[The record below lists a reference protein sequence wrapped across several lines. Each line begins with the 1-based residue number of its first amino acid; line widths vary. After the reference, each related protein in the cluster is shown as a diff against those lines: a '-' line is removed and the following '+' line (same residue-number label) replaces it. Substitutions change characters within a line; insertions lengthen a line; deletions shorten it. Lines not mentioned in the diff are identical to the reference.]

1 MFGKGFLG
9 DIGTRL
15 QRLLKFDGSS
25 DASFD
30 SKAIPVMLVADG
42 TLPGYGERQGR
53 RWTAFNGVAAA
64 GYFYVRATE
73 DVIIQRVTAVLTN
86 PAAGG
91 TLTWSL
97 VPIGTADPGS
107 GPTGIFLDRSL
118 SSDDRPPILGV
129 SNATPT
135 TGRQLGTRAVPAA
148 ALTATEYLL
157 CGEPFCLAQGQAL
170 VWTCAGVNVNIE
182 IWGQTL

>member
-15 QRLLKFDGSS
+15 QRLLKFDGSA

-53 RWTAFNGVAAA
+53 RWTTFNGVAAA
-64 GYFYVRATE
+64 GFYYVRAMD
-73 DVIIQRVTAVLTN
+73 DVIITRIVAVLTN

-107 GPTGIFLDRSL
+107 VPAGIFLDRSL
-118 SSDDRPPILGV
+118 SSNDRPPIQTV
-129 SNATPT
+129 SNAVATV
-135 TGRQLGTRAVPAA
+135 GQQLGTRAIPAA
-148 ALTATEYLL
+148 ALTATTYDL
-157 CGEPFCLAQGQAL
+157 CVEPFCLSKGQAL
-170 VWTCAGVNVNIE
+170 VFSAVAVNFNVE
-182 IWGQTL
+182 LWGMTL